1 MSRTAM
7 MCLSQ
12 TTGYAIHALSCIED
26 SSGQTR
32 FIREIAVCS
41 RIPRPYLA
49 KIINQLAHQG
59 IVSAKRGYRGGI
71 VLGRPAREIS
81 LLQIVEAVE
90 GERWIGDCL
99 LGLVDCAARRAC
111 PTQRAWQR
119 IRRDIREVLRRTTL
133 ADVIRSTRRDNS
145 RSAESRRRPSQPR
158 GASLAKGRRAT
169 PRRKRDEGLKPEGEA
184 FPSQVLRSHA
194 PSANLQQPG
203 SAGLPPKT
211 EKPPAAPAVTYSPAR
226 RRPE

>member
-1 MSRTAM
+1 M

-26 SSGQTR
+26 SSGQAR
-32 FIREIAVCS
+32 FIREIAASS

-119 IRRDIREVLRRTTL
+119 IRRDIREVLHRTTL
-133 ADVIRSTRRDNS
+133 ADVIRSSRRGNS
-145 RSAESRRRPSQPR
+145 RSVESRRRPSQPR
-158 GASLAKGRRAT
+158 GASVAKGRRAASQ
-169 PRRKRDEGLKPEGEA
+169 RERDEGGESEVEA
-184 FPSQVLRSHA
+184 FPSQVRRSHA
-194 PSANLQQPG
+194 PTATLPQPG
-203 SAGLPPKT
+203 SAGLPRRT
-211 EKPPAAPAVTYSPAR
+211 ERPPAAPAVP
-226 RRPE
+226 